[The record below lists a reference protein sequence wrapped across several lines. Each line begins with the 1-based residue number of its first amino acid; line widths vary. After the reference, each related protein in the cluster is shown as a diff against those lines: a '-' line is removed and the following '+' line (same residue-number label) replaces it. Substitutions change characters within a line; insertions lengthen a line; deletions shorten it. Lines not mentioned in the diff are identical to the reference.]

1 MKQYIVDA
9 FTDQIFS
16 GNPAAVCVLEHWL
29 PEQQMQNLAM
39 ENNLSETAFIVPEQ
53 DGYQLRWFTPNGEI
67 DFCGHATLAAAY
79 VLFRFVPQQATTLS
93 FSTQSGNITVQKRA
107 DCYEMNFPA
116 YTCHPVAVTAEM
128 EQAIGVKPLEAYLDR
143 DLLLVLENADAV
155 RNLQPD
161 FAKLSQL
168 DGVCIAVTARDTE
181 YDCISRVFAPKMGIP
196 EDPVTGSTHC
206 MIVPY
211 WCEKL
216 GKSSLTALQASRRS
230 GVLYAKQ
237 CENRIQ
243 IAGKAVLFAVSEI
256 FMETEAET
264 K

>member
-9 FTDQIFS
+9 FTDRIFS

-53 DGYQLRWFTPNGEI
+53 DGYQLRWFTPN
-67 DFCGHATLAAAY
+67 AAAY
-79 VLFRFVPQQATTLS
+79 VLFRFVQQQATTLS

-143 DLLLVLENADAV
+143 DLLLVLENADVV

-181 YDCISRVFAPKMGIP
+181 YDCISRVFAPKMGVP

-237 CENRIQ
+237 CGNRIQ

-256 FMETEAET
+256 FMETET

>member
-1 MKQYIVDA
+1 M
-9 FTDQIFS
+9 S
-16 GNPAAVCVLEHWL
+16 
-29 PEQQMQNLAM
+29 
-39 ENNLSETAFIVPEQ
+39 
-53 DGYQLRWFTPNGEI
+53 
-67 DFCGHATLAAAY
+67 
-79 VLFRFVPQQATTLS
+79 
-93 FSTQSGNITVQKRA
+93 
-107 DCYEMNFPA
+107 
-116 YTCHPVAVTAEM
+116 
-128 EQAIGVKPLEAYLDR
+128 IGVKPLEAYLDR

-181 YDCISRVFAPKMGIP
+181 YDCISRVFAPKMGVP

-216 GKSSLTALQASRRS
+216 RKSSLTALQASRRS

-237 CENRIQ
+237 CGNRIQ

>member
-9 FTDQIFS
+9 FTDRIFS

-53 DGYQLRWFTPNGEI
+53 DGYQLRWFTPSGEI

-79 VLFRFVPQQATTLS
+79 VLFRFVQQQATTLF

-168 DGVCIAVTARDTE
+168 DGVCIAVMARDTE
-181 YDCISRVFAPKMGIP
+181 YDCISRVFAPKMGVP

-256 FMETEAET
+256 FMETEAKT